1 MSFTGRQMAVHGPP
15 THLPT
20 LTNSRRAAG
29 SKIGINLEMGK
40 SDTDGKVD
48 NVEGLERVS
57 ISAIRLFFGS
67 Q

>member
-1 MSFTGRQMAVHGPP
+1 MKGDGRERNGKGA
-15 THLPT
+15 
-20 LTNSRRAAG
+20 
-29 SKIGINLEMGK
+29 KIGINLEMGK